1 MNSLV
6 RALLCLGLLIGLISS
21 LAAQMPVGYGYP
33 KINDAVVWG
42 GSGEWIHIPAL
53 HGRNPTLVSPDG
65 LKNVLP
71 APPRGILNFMSLR
84 NQSVWM
90 VGGNEGQGQDHIYF
104 LYRWDLALNPG
115 KWERVSEVGPSQSLG
130 PPILLIP
137 LDVPGR
143 YLGLNWMF
151 GFAGKEKA
159 SYAALFKENG
169 GQIQFDA
176 FVDMPFGSTKDICQS
191 KPLPPLPA
199 PLPGKNGPTVD
210 KAPERYACEARI
222 PALIPTYWA
231 PAQFK
236 DHVVLAATQAGV
248 LWVFSLANGQC
259 TKVIDLGGKE
269 GKLEKLGF
277 LNHFLLAMQPTQTG
291 ELLVASCDPTVL
303 DLAEGFYLPPASSRE
318 AKDEAKKAFLHAV
331 EDFRAP
337 VWLSINPSDS
347 WKVTK
352 TDSPLGLPEYAF
364 DNFNLQRFQFIIDPH
379 GRAISNLNGSS
390 WEGILDAQTLGSPK
404 ARATTPDGD
413 KQKVPEI
420 PTHTHETVS
429 QATPKPASVEEP
441 ASKPPTTPTAA
452 PSAGPTTP
460 PK

>member
-1 MNSLV
+1 MNTLA
-6 RALLCLGLLIGLISS
+6 RTLFIFGLLIGLAAG

-42 GSGEWIHIPAL
+42 EAGEWIHIPAQ
-53 HGRNPTLVSPDG
+53 HGRNPTLVSTDG
-65 LKNVLP
+65 LKKVLP
-71 APPRGILNFMSLR
+71 APPGGILNFMSLR

-90 VGGNEGQGQDHIYF
+90 VAGNEGLGQDYIEF
-104 LYRWDLALNPG
+104 LYRWDLALSPG
-115 KWERVSEVGPSQSLG
+115 KWERVGEVGPSQSLG

-137 LDVPGR
+137 LDEPGR

-159 SYAALFKENG
+159 SYAALFKENDG
-169 GQIQFDA
+169 HIQFDA

-191 KPLPPLPA
+191 KLLPPLS
-199 PLPGKNGPTVD
+199 GKTGQSLD

-231 PAQFK
+231 PPQLK
-236 DHVVLAATQAGV
+236 DHVVLGATQAGV

-259 TKVIDLGGKE
+259 TKVINLGGKD
-269 GKLEKLGF
+269 GKLDKLGF
-277 LNHFLLAMQPTQTG
+277 LDHFLLAMQPTQTG
-291 ELLVASCDPTVL
+291 EILVATCDPTVL

-413 KQKVPEI
+413 IQKVPEI

>member
-1 MNSLV
+1 
-6 RALLCLGLLIGLISS
+6 
-21 LAAQMPVGYGYP
+21 
-33 KINDAVVWG
+33 
-42 GSGEWIHIPAL
+42 
-53 HGRNPTLVSPDG
+53 
-65 LKNVLP
+65 
-71 APPRGILNFMSLR
+71 
-84 NQSVWM
+84 
-90 VGGNEGQGQDHIYF
+90 
-104 LYRWDLALNPG
+104 
-115 KWERVSEVGPSQSLG
+115 
-130 PPILLIP
+130 
-137 LDVPGR
+137 
-143 YLGLNWMF
+143 
-151 GFAGKEKA
+151 
-159 SYAALFKENG
+159 
-169 GQIQFDA
+169 
-176 FVDMPFGSTKDICQS
+176 
-191 KPLPPLPA
+191 
-199 PLPGKNGPTVD
+199 
-210 KAPERYACEARI
+210 
-222 PALIPTYWA
+222 
-231 PAQFK
+231 
-236 DHVVLAATQAGV
+236 
-248 LWVFSLANGQC
+248 
-259 TKVIDLGGKE
+259 
-269 GKLEKLGF
+269 
-277 LNHFLLAMQPTQTG
+277 MQPTQTG
-291 ELLVASCDPTVL
+291 EILVATCDPTVL

-413 KQKVPEI
+413 IQKVPEI